1 MKIHISFVCL
11 KIADLYL
18 MKLIF
23 FIREIFR
30 SICNENTD
38 PFLFKKNF
46 RYIFNKNTDLFF
58 RKKFKYIFNKNTDLF
73 FIQKNSQ
80 ICI

>member
-11 KIADLYL
+11 KNC
-18 MKLIF
+18 KSVFNENKFF

-46 RYIFNKNTDLFF
+46 RYIFNKNTDLFSE
-58 RKKFKYIFNKNTDLF
+58 
-73 FIQKNSQ
+73 KNSN
-80 ICI
+80 IYLIKI